1 MASSPPEDETA
12 GMGKTNRLVASRDES
27 NLWGA
32 RPEKTLPS
40 LRGLEIRNDPVA
52 GEVFFLDFPLYRTSR
67 DLSNGARQRIN
78 SEDPKSDIFG
88 NLDDGCDN

>member
-32 RPEKTLPS
+32 RPEKNVPS
-40 LRGLEIRNDPVA
+40 LRGLEIRIDPVA
-52 GEVFFLDFPLYRTSR
+52 GEVFFLDFPLYRTYQGVGTAQIGW
-67 DLSNGARQRIN
+67 NKFEPEGPHAPN
-78 SEDPKSDIFG
+78 P
-88 NLDDGCDN
+88 